1 MNIYCGN
8 NQLHSGLTNGT
19 SRIGSRYQCLR
30 KGIGLGRSLP
40 YDKDYDGPF
49 QPIDNTKIYCGND
62 NVLPP
67 GYDRL
72 GNNSTCLQKG
82 VAIGKVQKAEF
93 RPFLNMM
100 NKKFF
105 ILILY
110 LLIIIS
116 TFFVLFFTKP
126 TFITKTNTD
135 GTIDIDWYKFS
146 LLYGI
151 IVLVLGIIFFI
162 LKKNFYYNNK

>member
-1 MNIYCGN
+1 MDIYCGN
-8 NQLHSGLTNGT
+8 NQLNSGLINGT
-19 SRIGSRYQCLR
+19 SRIGTRYQCLR

-49 QPIDNTKIYCGND
+49 QPIDPTKIYCGND
-62 NVLPP
+62 NALPA

-72 GNNSTCLQKG
+72 GSNATCLQKG

-93 RPFLNMM
+93 RPIIGSI
-100 NKKFF
+100 NKKFYL
-105 ILILY
+105 LILY

-126 TFITKTNTD
+126 SFMVKKNDDETE
-135 GTIDIDWYKFS
+135 DIDWYKFL
-146 LLYGI
+146 LLYGVF
-151 IVLVLGIIFFI
+151 VLVLGILFFI
-162 LKKNFYYNNK
+162 IYKKLS